1 MSLTAT
7 NMSQNALLSAKI
19 AQQTG
24 NNGKNSVQNNG
35 AQNATQAQTAQKT
48 EQSQS
53 LYQYQRQQL
62 NTQILQASAK
72 VSLTSGNQAQ
82 ALFFQS
88 AVTNISERFD
98 FSGASFNFSATQT
111 QSQIYAL
118 SWNTNTDTSAQAT
131 SERILNFA
139 TGFYDAYKTQNQAS
153 NKDES
158 TIAQNFVNEIRTG
171 FEKGYN
177 EAKGILESLQV
188 FNGNIKTDIEKTYTL
203 VQNGLDN
210 FLNQQLNA
218 LKV

>member
-19 AQQTG
+19 AQQNG
-24 NNGKNSVQNNG
+24 NNGKNSVQNNS

-48 EQSQS
+48 KQSQS
-53 LYQYQRQQL
+53 LYQRQQL
-62 NTQILQASAK
+62 NTQILQASAQ

-177 EAKGILESLQV
+177 EAKGILDSLQV

-203 VQNGLDN
+203 VQNGLDH